1 MFNLNFKT
9 MRKIKILSIITLTV
23 LVINCKKDESVTSSR
38 KDLLSGKSWI
48 MTAETISP
56 AINVN
61 GVLIT
66 DFYAQEASCTKDDI
80 AKLNSN
86 GTYTLEEGPTK
97 CDANDPQV
105 FETGTWTLNSDETI
119 LVMTSSTSIVTNA
132 KIQELTAS
140 KLVITEEET
149 LSGIKYTLTIS
160 FKTI

>member
-1 MFNLNFKT
+1 
-9 MRKIKILSIITLTV
+9 MRKKTLVFIVMLTF
-23 LVINCKKDESVTSSR
+23 LVFNCKKDEKVTTSK

-61 GVLIT
+61 GTMIT
-66 DFYAQEASCTKDDI
+66 DLYSQTANCTKDDI
-80 AKLNSN
+80 GKFNSN

-97 CDANDPQV
+97 CSVNDPQV

-119 LVMTSSTSIVTNA
+119 IVMTSSTGSVTNG

-140 KLVITEEET
+140 KLVLTEEET
-149 LSGIKYTLTIS
+149 YNSIKYTLTIS
-160 FKTI
+160 YKPI

>member
-1 MFNLNFKT
+1 

-23 LVINCKKDESVTSSR
+23 LVINCKKDENVTSSR

-61 GVLIT
+61 GTLIT
-66 DFYAQEASCTKDDI
+66 DLFSQEPSCAKDDI

-86 GTYTLEEGPTK
+86 GTYTLEEGQTK
-97 CDANDPQV
+97 CSVNDPQV
-105 FETGTWTLNSDETI
+105 YETGTWTLNSDETI
-119 LVMTSSTSIVTNA
+119 IVMTSSTSIVTNA

-140 KLVITEEET
+140 KLVTTEEET
-149 LSGIKYTLTIS
+149 LSGIKYTLTIT